1 MSAPESMD
9 IEREKLL
16 TRLQHHLDRHP
27 EEVTSEGRTRREW
40 FVLQLVEHYRPLR
53 RFVRREIGRFIAFG
67 VVPSG
72 ALHDQDVTDTVLLRA
87 LQHWREAP
95 ERGLFRWLRRTA
107 RRVVRQLVEEERR
120 RIEHERSLE
129 EPVAYQGDEWPDQVV
144 RLIDILADPTAR
156 LPEDVIMA
164 GEVQRLLDEALDRL
178 PETWR
183 EVFLLKVD
191 GWADDQ
197 IAEAEGISPEQVS
210 RMVKASRAFLA
221 ELLRERRQELEVL

>member
-9 IEREKLL
+9 VERERLL
-16 TRLQHHLDRHP
+16 TRLQHHLERHP
-27 EEVTSEGRTRREW
+27 EKVTSEGRTRREW
-40 FVLQLVEHYRPLR
+40 LALQLVEHYRPLR
-53 RFVRREIGRFIAFG
+53 RFVRREIGRFVAFG

-72 ALHDQDVTDTVLLRA
+72 VLSDPDVTDMVLVRA

-129 EPVAYQGDEWPDQVV
+129 EPVAYQGVEWPDQVV
-144 RLIDILADPTAR
+144 RFIDILADPTAQ
-156 LPEDVIMA
+156 LPEDVILA
-164 GEVQRLLDEALDRL
+164 EEAQRILDEALDRL

-191 GWADDQ
+191 GWPDDQ
-197 IAEAEGISPEQVS
+197 IAQAEGVSPEQVG
-210 RMVKASRAFLA
+210 RIVQASRAFLA
-221 ELLRERRQELEVL
+221 ELLRERRQELEG